1 MKCVSCGKRKAK
13 RYCPALR
20 GSICPV
26 CCGEKRGVEIKCPLD
41 CVYFVEGQKHQQL
54 KVMQQ
59 RLRKEG
65 AVSYVRRAELY
76 NRNPGVFARIEKIFA
91 DAFRANR
98 KLRNDDVVSALALVK
113 NTLDTEKK
121 GLIYQHQSENSYAN
135 ELSTR
140 MLIALTDFKDG
151 PELREDRITIDFA
164 GSVVEEFLMEARFY
178 MENDSN
184 PQSYLVHILRY
195 HPEDETSAGRQNDQL
210 IITP

>member
-1 MKCVSCGKRKAK
+1 MKCASCGKRKAK

-20 GSICPV
+20 ASICPV
-26 CCGEKRGVEIKCPLD
+26 CCGEKRGVEIKCPPD

-54 KVMQQ
+54 KVMHQ

-76 NRNPGVFARIEKIFA
+76 NRNPAVFARIEKIFA

-98 KLRNDDVVSALALVK
+98 KLRNDDVVAALALVK
-113 NTLDTEKK
+113 STLDTEKK
-121 GLIYQHQSENSYAN
+121 GLIYQHQSENSFAN

-140 MLIALTDFKDG
+140 ILIALTDLKDT
-151 PELREDRITIDFA
+151 PDIREDRVTIDFA
-164 GSVVEEFLMEARFY
+164 IAVVDEFLKEAKFY
-178 MENDSN
+178 MENDSS
-184 PQSYLVHILRY
+184 PESYLVHILRY
-195 HPEDETSAGRQNDQL
+195 HPGEEVAAGRQSEL

>member
-1 MKCVSCGKRKAK
+1 MKCVGCGKRKAK
-13 RYCPALR
+13 RHCPALR

-26 CCGEKRGVEIKCPLD
+26 CCGEKRGVEIICPTD

-54 KVMQQ
+54 KVMHQ

-76 NRNPGVFARIEKIFA
+76 NRNPGVFARLEKIFA

-98 KLRNDDVVSALALVK
+98 KLRNEDVVSALTLVK

-135 ELSTR
+135 DLSSR
-140 MLIALTDFKDG
+140 ILIALTDFKDT
-151 PELREDRITIDFA
+151 PEIREDRITIDFA
-164 GSVVEEFLMEARFY
+164 GSVVEDFLKEAKFY

-195 HPEDETSAGRQNDQL
+195 HPEDEAPSGRQSGQL

>member
-1 MKCVSCGKRKAK
+1 MKCASCGKSKAK

-20 GSICPV
+20 ASICPV

-41 CVYFVEGQKHQQL
+41 CIYFVEGQKHQQL
-54 KVMQQ
+54 KVMHQ

-98 KLRNDDVVSALALVK
+98 KLRNDDVVSALELVK
-113 NTLDTEKK
+113 STLDTEKK
-121 GLIYQHQSENSYAN
+121 GLIYQHQSENSFAN

-140 MLIALTDFKDG
+140 LLIALTEFKDS
-151 PELREDRITIDFA
+151 PDISEDRVTIDFA
-164 GSVVEEFLMEARFY
+164 LSVVDDFLKEAKFY

-184 PQSYLVHILRY
+184 LQSYLVHILRY
-195 HPEDETSAGRQNDQL
+195 HPEEDVPSAGRQSEL

>member
-13 RYCPALR
+13 RYCPALK

-41 CVYFVEGQKHQQL
+41 CIYFVEGQKHQQL

-59 RLRKEG
+59 RLKKEG

-113 NTLDTEKK
+113 GTLDTEKK

-140 MLIALTDFKDG
+140 ILIALTDFKDS
-151 PELREDRITIDFA
+151 PEIREDRITVDFA
-164 GSVVEEFLMEARFY
+164 GSVVEEFLKEAEFY
-178 MENDSN
+178 MENESN

-195 HPEDETSAGRQNDQL
+195 HPEDEASSGRQSDQL
-210 IITP
+210 IVTP

>member
-1 MKCVSCGKRKAK
+1 MKCVSCVKRKAK

-20 GSICPV
+20 GSICPG

-54 KVMQQ
+54 KVMHQ
-59 RLRKEG
+59 RIRKEG
-65 AVSYVRRAELY
+65 TVSYVRRAELY

-91 DAFRANR
+91 EAYRANR
-98 KLRNDDVVSALALVK
+98 KLRNEDVVSALGLVK
-113 NTLDTEKK
+113 NTLDTERK
-121 GLIYQHQSENSYAN
+121 GLIYQYQGENSFAN

-140 MLIALTDFKDG
+140 ILIALTDFKDNHDIT
-151 PELREDRITIDFA
+151 EDRVTVDFALNVVDDFLREA
-164 GSVVEEFLMEARFY
+164 KFY

-184 PQSYLVHILRY
+184 LQSYLVHILRY
-195 HPEDETSAGRQNDQL
+195 HPEEEAAAGRQSEL